1 MIDVPSNATDAQIGA
16 LAHAWI
22 RENLPAQWLTA
33 AESRDWDLVDRLRG
47 DQSVVK
53 PWFAA
58 LGDSG
63 LATPTWPRQYGGL
76 ELTLDESA
84 PIVDALAHYR
94 AGRGMD
100 DFVGLALAGATIL
113 EHGSA
118 EQKERFL
125 RPLGRAEYRWCQL
138 FSEPGAGSDLAG
150 LSTTAV
156 RQEDGSW
163 LVNGQKVWNS
173 FAHVSEFGLL
183 MARTDPEAPKHQ
195 GITYFLLDMSLPG
208 VEARPLRQMTGNA
221 EFNEVFLTD
230 VIVPADAVLGE
241 VNGGWSVAITTLMA
255 ERSGLTGRPAVG
267 EGVSD
272 QLISRAQ
279 ANGAWQDP
287 LLRDS
292 VLRLVVK
299 ERALQMTTMRSF
311 AEAGPGGIG
320 AEGSVRK
327 LVNASIE
334 EDFGILAAEIDPQHA
349 LAWDGAP
356 EQRPSQDFLAMKT
369 TSIAGGTTQ
378 IQKNIISERVL
389 GLPRDVDPDRT
400 VPFNRRNRA

>member
-1 MIDVPSNATDAQIGA
+1 MIELPTNATEAQIGA
-16 LAHAWI
+16 IAHDWI
-22 RENLPAQWLTA
+22 RSNLPEQWREA
-33 AESRDWDLVDRLRG
+33 AEARDWATVEKFRADD
-47 DQSVVK
+47 SVCK

-63 LATPTWPRQYGGL
+63 LATPTWPREYGGL
-76 ELTLDESA
+76 ELSQDQSA
-84 PIVDALAHYR
+84 PIADALEHYH

-100 DFVGLALAGATIL
+100 DFVGLALAGSTIL
-113 EHGSA
+113 AHGTT
-118 EQKERFL
+118 EQKSRFL
-125 RPLGRAEYRWCQL
+125 RPLARAEYRWCQL

-150 LSTTAV
+150 LSTSAV

-163 LVNGQKVWNS
+163 LINGQKVWNS
-173 FAHVSEFGLL
+173 YAHVSEFGLL
-183 MARTDPEAPKHQ
+183 MARTDPQSPKHK

-272 QLISRAQ
+272 ELISRARN
-279 ANGAWQDP
+279 NGAWDDP
-287 LLRDS
+287 LLRDAI
-292 VLRLVVK
+292 LKLVVT

-311 AEAGPGGIG
+311 AEVRPGGVG
-320 AEGSVRK
+320 AEGSIRK

-334 EDFGILAAEIDPQHA
+334 EGFGTLAAEIDPRHA
-349 LAWDGAP
+349 LAWGD
-356 EQRPSQDFLAMKT
+356 EQERRVSQDFLAMKT

-389 GLPRDVDPDRT
+389 GLPRDVDPERG
-400 VPFNRRNRA
+400 VPFNQRNRA

>member
-1 MIDVPSNATDAQIGA
+1 MIELPQHPAEAQIGA
-16 LAHAWI
+16 AAHDWI
-22 RENLPAQWLTA
+22 REHLPAPWLHA
-33 AESRDWDLVDRLRG
+33 AQARDLETIERLRA
-47 DQSVVK
+47 DPAVVQ

-63 LATPTWPRQYGGL
+63 LATPTWPREYGGL
-76 ELTLDESA
+76 ELSLEQSA
-84 PIVDALAHYR
+84 PIADALAHYR
-94 AGRGMD
+94 AGRGME

-113 EHGSA
+113 THGTA
-118 EQKERFL
+118 GQKERFL
-125 RPLGRAEYRWCQL
+125 RPLARAEHRWCQL

-150 LSTTAV
+150 LATAAV
-156 RQEDGSW
+156 RLEDGSW

-173 FAHVSEFGLL
+173 YAHMSQFGLL
-183 MARTDPEAPKHQ
+183 MARTDPAAPKHR

-208 VEARPLRQMTGNA
+208 VEARPLRQMTGDA

-230 VIVPADAVLGE
+230 VVVPADAVLGE

-267 EGVSD
+267 EGVAD
-272 QLISRAQ
+272 QLVARAR
-279 ANGAWQDP
+279 ANGSWGDP
-287 LLRDS
+287 LLRDA

-311 AEAGPGGIG
+311 AEVGPGGVG
-320 AEGSVRK
+320 AEGSIRK

-334 EDFGILAAEIDPQHA
+334 EDYGTLAAEIDPQHV
-349 LAWDGAP
+349 LAWRDGR
-356 EQRPSQDFLAMKT
+356 ERRPSQDFLAMKT

-389 GLPRDVDPDRT
+389 GLPRDVDPERNL
-400 VPFNRRNRA
+400 PFNQRNRS